1 MLEMSQVICGVVGI
15 PDSRIANVSSQNKT
29 DYLTKSQYNFTELL
43 HLTLIRSTARDYVQ
57 CPYNYVIL

>member
-29 DYLTKSQYNFTELL
+29 DYLTKSQYYFTELL
-43 HLTLIRSTARDYVQ
+43 MQFNWPFTNLCIT
-57 CPYNYVIL
+57 